1 MKRKLLS
8 ITLVLAMVFTLFSV
22 SAMAEEKTYGDTEGH
37 WAKSSVERWSDYGV
51 VEGSDGMFNP
61 NGELTCAQL
70 ATILTRLLDLP
81 AADNAGFT
89 DNDPSAWYSDAINR
103 CASAGILNGNGD
115 GTVSPN
121 ATISRERA
129 MVMLGRA
136 LGVEPVS
143 NPDLTKYADAAS
155 VAPYAQGMVAALID
169 AGIVG
174 GVSADEIAP
183 QGDINRASTVTILD
197 RAITTYANED
207 GATVNVSEAKGIT
220 LVVAK
225 DVTVTGKV
233 ENLIVATSNSNVKLD
248 GVTAEKVTVTGQ
260 SAKVEM
266 NNAEVKTVVASGEKA
281 AVETTGKTTVE
292 TLTVTGESAVVKT
305 TDNTTVGSLSVE
317 AKDAS
322 ITTEGNT
329 TVKALSVSGENAAVK
344 TEGNTKVETLSVSA
358 EKVTV
363 ETSGSAKVETLSVAE
378 TAKDTTVT
386 AGSGTTISTVE
397 NKAEGTTVKGSGTVT
412 NVESSQNVSVETKGT
427 KVENSGD
434 SQITVTDSTGK
445 TSGVNTGS
453 SSTTSGTTTSGSSS
467 KGGGSKGGSTVD
479 PEPTPDISDEDKDN
493 TEEVD
498 ENTENTEEQVE
509 ENDTTVEENNDE
521 ADEAGNGGT
530 TPTQDQEPTP
540 EPKVES

>member
-8 ITLVLAMVFTLFSV
+8 MILVFAMTLTMFSV
-22 SAMAEEKTYGDTEGH
+22 SAMAADKTYGDTEGH
-37 WAKSSVERWSDYGV
+37 WAESSVDRWSDYGV
-51 VEGSDGMFNP
+51 VEGTDGMFDP

-89 DNDPSAWYSDAINR
+89 DNDPNAWYADAINR
-103 CASAGILNGNGD
+103 CAAAGILNGNGD
-115 GTVSPN
+115 GTVSPA

-174 GVSADEIAP
+174 GVTASEIAP

-233 ENLIVATSNSNVKLD
+233 ENLVVASSNSNVKLD
-248 GVTAEKVTVTGQ
+248 NVTAEKVTVTGQ

-266 NNAEVKTVVASGEKA
+266 NNTEVKTVVASGEKA

-322 ITTEGNT
+322 VTTEGNT
-329 TVKALSVSGENAAVK
+329 TVKTLSVSGENAAVK

-358 EKVTV
+358 EKVAV

-378 TAKDTTVT
+378 TAKDVAVT
-386 AGSGTTISTVE
+386 AGSGTTISKVE

-434 SQITVTDSTGK
+434 SKITVTDSTGK
-445 TSGVNTGS
+445 TSDVDKGS
-453 SSTTSGTTTSGSSS
+453 SSSTSGTTTSGSSS
-467 KGGGSKGGSTVD
+467 KGSGSKGGSTTVD
-479 PEPTPDISDEDKDN
+479 PNPTPDQSDEDKDT

-498 ENTENTEEQVE
+498 ENTENNEEQVE
-509 ENDTTVEENNDE
+509 ENNTETGAEEVQVSE
-521 ADEAGNGGT
+521 
-530 TPTQDQEPTP
+530 
-540 EPKVES
+540 